1 MRNHLPLALDLGIL
15 IFAWIVVISR
25 FCLVRNRHARIVTV
39 LILCFTAVD
48 TLKAGPINDALTFY
62 LDARTV
68 RLAAHVLCVVAAA
81 VAAWAAASAAKRL
94 RPARLSSGVV
104 AASAGLIALDG
115 LAGQRDHVIE
125 AVHPQGIAVAY
136 FTIYAGSIVV
146 FEAYAATVL
155 AAAIRTDRPNRGL
168 LAPSATVVALFLA
181 TGLNA
186 LTLLWFA
193 IRAATGDIGPAEQ
206 FQRNSNGNLF
216 AYFTL
221 VVALV
226 GATAVIRRTSGESA
240 VNRSSVNVTELQ
252 VLWGDLTDAAP
263 HVKLDMKDLDPDAR
277 TVRMITECI
286 DTLYDLGL
294 DPATVTIADLHSSPS
309 APNSTTLT
317 DSRVTATD
325 VIDLA
330 RRWDSQSLRD

>member
-1 MRNHLPLALDLGIL
+1 M
-15 IFAWIVVISR
+15 ISR
-25 FCLVRNRHARIVTV
+25 FCLVRSRHARIVTV

-48 TLKAGPINDALTFY
+48 TLKAGPINDILAAC

-68 RLAAHVLCVVAAA
+68 RLAAHVLCVIAAA
-81 VAAWAAASAAKRL
+81 VAAWAAASAANRL
-94 RPARLSSGVV
+94 RPARLTSGVV

-136 FTIYAGSIVV
+136 FTIYAGSIIV

-155 AAAIRTDRPNRGL
+155 AAAIRTDKPNRGL
-168 LAPSATVVALFLA
+168 LAPSATVVALFFA
-181 TGLNA
+181 TGVNA
-186 LTLLWFA
+186 LTLLWYA
-193 IRAATGDIGPAEQ
+193 IRASAGDIGPAEQ

-226 GATAVIRRTSGESA
+226 GAAAVVRRTSGDSA

-252 VLWGDLTDAAP
+252 VLWRDLTDAAP

-294 DPATVTIADLHSSPS
+294 DPATVTIADLHSSSIEPY
-309 APNSTTLT
+309 PKTIVNSGV
-317 DSRVTATD
+317 SATD
-325 VIDLA
+325 VINLA
-330 RRWDSQSLRD
+330 RRWGSQPLRD

>member
-25 FCLVRNRHARIVTV
+25 FGLVRSRHARIVTV

-68 RLAAHVLCVVAAA
+68 RLAAHVLCVIAAA

-186 LTLLWFA
+186 LTLLWYA
-193 IRAATGDIGPAEQ
+193 IRAAAGDIGPVEQ

-226 GATAVIRRTSGESA
+226 GAAAVIRRTSGDNA
-240 VNRSSVNVTELQ
+240 VTRSSVNVTELQ
-252 VLWGDLTDAAP
+252 VLWHDLTDAAP

-286 DTLYDLGL
+286 DALYDLGL
-294 DPATVTIADLHSSPS
+294 DPVTVTITDLHSSPGE
-309 APNSTTLT
+309 PNARTLI
-317 DSRVTATD
+317 DSRVTAAD
-325 VIDLA
+325 VINLA
-330 RRWDSQSLRD
+330 RRWDFRSLLD